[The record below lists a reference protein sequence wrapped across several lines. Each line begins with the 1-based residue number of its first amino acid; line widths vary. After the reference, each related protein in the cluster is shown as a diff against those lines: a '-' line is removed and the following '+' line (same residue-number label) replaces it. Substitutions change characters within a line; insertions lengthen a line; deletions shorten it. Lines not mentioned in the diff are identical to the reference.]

1 MHCRAQQN
9 LVFPQVYR
17 QNRAVEKKEERRERS
32 LLNVVICCKK
42 EKVRNLFGRL
52 LYPRRK
58 FHTSLLQCQEEEIPS
73 KCAGTKK
80 PLWPLYAQCSQR
92 VTWVA
97 LENHVQVRRLLARP
111 EAAACGEAGS
121 VRGQSWAARWRRRA
135 AAGGDGSG
143 GELRGTLAART
154 RGRAHPGCSN
164 AGPGPRLFAPRQA
177 FLKSPDFSFLQHQ

>member
-42 EKVRNLFGRL
+42 EKVRNLFLFGRL
-52 LYPRRK
+52 PYPSSK

-97 LENHVQVRRLLARP
+97 LEDHVQVRRLLARP

-143 GELRGTLAART
+143 AGGA
-154 RGRAHPGCSN
+154 GHPGCAY
-164 AGPGPRLFAPRQA
+164 AGPGASRLLERRTGAEAACTP
-177 FLKSPDFSFLQHQ
+177 PGFS